1 MQQTAKSIVE
11 KFSGSGTIFSV
22 EFFPPKTEEGARQ
35 ILRTANKLKELRP
48 DFVSI
53 TYGAGGS
60 SRERTLEYGE
70 LLKDIFGF
78 EVMPH
83 LACFGHSK
91 AEISAI
97 LDRFNA
103 YGFRNVMALRG
114 DMPKDGSVSFNPD
127 GYAHANELV
136 AYIRSK
142 FPHFCI
148 GCAGYP
154 EKHPEA
160 PTLEKD
166 IENLKRKVDA
176 GADFV
181 TTQLFFDNSHYFR
194 FVEKCGKMGID
205 KPIIAGLLP
214 ALSMKQ
220 LMNFKN
226 MCSTDIPQALIDSI
240 ASAGDDVAAQSAA
253 GLEWA
258 QRQIDE
264 LLLAKVPGIH
274 LYILNRAESALKL
287 SEKFGRKS
295 AN

>member
-1 MQQTAKSIVE
+1 MQKTKSIVE
-11 KFSGSGTIFSV
+11 KFSVGGTIFSV

-35 ILRTANKLKELRP
+35 ILRTANKLKELKP

-136 AYIRSK
+136 AYI
-142 FPHFCI
+142 F
-148 GCAGYP
+148 A
-154 EKHPEA
+154 
-160 PTLEKD
+160 
-166 IENLKRKVDA
+166 
-176 GADFV
+176 
-181 TTQLFFDNSHYFR
+181 
-194 FVEKCGKMGID
+194 
-205 KPIIAGLLP
+205 
-214 ALSMKQ
+214 
-220 LMNFKN
+220 
-226 MCSTDIPQALIDSI
+226 
-240 ASAGDDVAAQSAA
+240 
-253 GLEWA
+253 
-258 QRQIDE
+258 
-264 LLLAKVPGIH
+264 
-274 LYILNRAESALKL
+274 
-287 SEKFGRKS
+287 
-295 AN
+295 

>member
-1 MQQTAKSIVE
+1 MQKTAKSIVE

-181 TTQLFFDNSHYFR
+181 TTQLFFD
-194 FVEKCGKMGID
+194 

-264 LLLAKVPGIH
+264 LLSAKVPGIH